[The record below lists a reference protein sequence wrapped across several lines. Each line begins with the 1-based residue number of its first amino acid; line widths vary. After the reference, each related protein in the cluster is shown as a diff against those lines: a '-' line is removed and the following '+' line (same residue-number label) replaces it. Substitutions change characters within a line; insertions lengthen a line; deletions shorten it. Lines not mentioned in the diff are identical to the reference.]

1 MAVAYEASP
10 IDVLVADDNVDFCEI
25 LGQYIESQPDMR
37 LAGVA
42 HDGREV
48 FEHLEGGTP
57 DVIILDIIMPHL
69 DGLGVLERLNDS
81 RLEKKP
87 KVMVLTAFGQE
98 NITQR
103 AVQLGADY
111 YVLKPFNLDVLG
123 KRIRQMAGA
132 RDNVRVRMPASRSTE
147 VEVTALIHEIG
158 IPAHI
163 RGYLYLRDAIS
174 MAVHRVDILGA
185 ITKELYPS
193 IARKYDTTPSRV
205 ERAIRH
211 AIEVAWSRGN
221 VDLLV
226 RLFGH
231 TVNSDRGK
239 PTNSEFIAMLSD
251 RLRMESR

>member
-1 MAVAYEASP
+1 MVVAYEVSP
-10 IDVLVADDNVDFCEI
+10 IDILVADDNLDFCEI

-42 HDGREV
+42 HNGHEV

-81 RLEKKP
+81 RLDKKP

-98 NITQR
+98 NITHK

-132 RDNVRVRMPASRSTE
+132 RDNVRIRMPASRSTE

-226 RLFGH
+226 KLFGH
-231 TVNSDRGK
+231 TIHSDRGK